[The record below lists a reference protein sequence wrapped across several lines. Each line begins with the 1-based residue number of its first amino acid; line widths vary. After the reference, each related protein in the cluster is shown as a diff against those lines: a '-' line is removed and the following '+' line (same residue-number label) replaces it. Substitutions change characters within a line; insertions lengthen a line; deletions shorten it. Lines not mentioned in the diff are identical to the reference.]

1 MSRPSPIA
9 LAVVL
14 TATQCYAQA
23 ALPPA
28 GPRPTLEEVRK
39 GMGIA
44 SEGEVRGQL
53 DIVGFAS
60 TAEQMA
66 RVWELAGVP
75 PTPEALDPLPEPGVV
90 GAICAHDDYLYA
102 GRVDRRV
109 LSLVT
114 AKTVVLVGVFHK
126 YRRFGVH
133 DALVFDPYR
142 AWRAP
147 DGEIRVSEL
156 REELLAGL
164 PPDGRLQEAAMHD
177 AEHSIEALAFWLRH
191 RRADLEIVPIIVPST
206 SFPRMEELA
215 AQLGRTLA
223 ASMKRRG
230 WVLGRDV
237 AIVMSADAV
246 HYGADFHYSPFG
258 EGGIEAYT
266 QTVDQDLAL
275 LRGPLAGPVS
285 AEKARQ
291 FFATCVNPDQPDEY
305 RLTWCGR
312 FSIPMGL
319 LLLAETAQA
328 LGFPAP
334 VGVPVA
340 YGTSVGGP
348 ELPVREVG
356 MGETAPANLYHFVG
370 LPGVAFTLPD

>member
-1 MSRPSPIA
+1 MSRPSPMV
-9 LAVVL
+9 LAVLL
-14 TATQCYAQA
+14 TATQSYAQA

-28 GPRPTLEEVRK
+28 GPRPTLQEVRK

-44 SEGEVRGQL
+44 SEGDVRGQL

-60 TAEQMA
+60 TAEQMT
-66 RVWELAGVP
+66 RVFELAGVP
-75 PTPEALDPLPEPGVV
+75 PIPEAIGPLPEPGVI
-90 GAICAHDDYLYA
+90 GALCAHDDYLYA

-109 LSLVT
+109 LSLIT
-114 AKTVVLVGVFHK
+114 AKTVILVGVFHK
-126 YRRFGVH
+126 YRRFGAH

-147 DGEIRVSEL
+147 DGEVRVSGL

-164 PPDGRLQEAAMHD
+164 PPEGYLQEAAMHD
-177 AEHSIEALAFWLRH
+177 AEHSIEALVFWLRH
-191 RRADLEIVPIIVPST
+191 RRPDLEIVPIIVPST

-223 ASMKRRG
+223 ASMKRRD
-230 WVLGRDV
+230 WKLGRDV
-237 AIVMSADAV
+237 AIVISADAV
-246 HYGADFHYSPFG
+246 HYGDDFDYSPFG

-266 QTVDQDLAL
+266 RAVDQDLGL
-275 LRGPLAGPVS
+275 LHGPLSGPVS
-285 AEKARQ
+285 AEKARR
-291 FFATCVNPDQPDEY
+291 FFAACVDPEEPDEY

-319 LLLAETAQA
+319 LLLAETARA
-328 LGFPAP
+328 LDLPAP